1 MPVACRNSV
10 KCPPPSSAPARNR
23 EPPSNVLALRTRAR
37 TSTSPN
43 RFTTSGAAP
52 ATAPKTASL
61 SIPATRHRI
70 TYGSAANSNRFSAL
84 TATPPARS
92 TPSPAAGTATEH
104 NATPSTNKAQ
114 ALGTDLPAT
123 ANASNRRTA
132 RTTLRISL
140 PNPTSPPHRN
150 DGAGSRPSPKLRQNY
165 QGCREQGNPR
175 SSPSTGTR
183 PFRQRPSTRAPG
195 ARSTTHPSLAPL
207 RRAPPLT
214 LPSREALWLAWRASR
229 LIQRR
234 CRD

>member
-10 KCPPPSSAPARNR
+10 KCPPPSNAPARNR

-43 RFTTSGAAP
+43 RFTTNGSAP

-70 TYGSAANSNRFSAL
+70 TNGSAANSTRFSAL
-84 TATPPARS
+84 TGTPPARS

-123 ANASNRRTA
+123 ANANNRRTA

-140 PNPTSPPHRN
+140 PNPTSPPHR
-150 DGAGSRPSPKLRQNY
+150 
-165 QGCREQGNPR
+165 
-175 SSPSTGTR
+175 
-183 PFRQRPSTRAPG
+183 
-195 ARSTTHPSLAPL
+195 
-207 RRAPPLT
+207 
-214 LPSREALWLAWRASR
+214 
-229 LIQRR
+229 
-234 CRD
+234 